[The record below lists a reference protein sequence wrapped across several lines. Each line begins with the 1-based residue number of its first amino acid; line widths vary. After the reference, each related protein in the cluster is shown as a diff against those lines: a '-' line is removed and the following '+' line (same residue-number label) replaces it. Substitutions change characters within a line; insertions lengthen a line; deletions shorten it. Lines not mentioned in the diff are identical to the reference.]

1 MLRQRL
7 SASANNGDSAALITF
22 RLRRQAL
29 DGRVGD
35 SPTYKQTPIV
45 YYGPDR
51 Y

>member
-1 MLRQRL
+1 MLRERL
-7 SASANNGDSAALITF
+7 PASASNGDSAALITF

-45 YYGPDR
+45 YFGPDR
-51 Y
+51 H